1 MRNEFRYAIRAL
13 LRDRAFA
20 CMVVLSLAVGIGAN
34 TAIFSLVDGVLLRPP
49 GYREPDRL
57 VAISQFAPKL
67 LKSYPVLPVSIAIYL
82 EWRKQLTSFEIL
94 GTARASAFNITGSG
108 DPEQLRAAVVSAN
121 LFSVL
126 GVQPRIGRN
135 FLDSEDP
142 AGHDGV
148 VIIADSLWRRRFAAD
163 PGTVGRKILLDG
175 KPYEVIGVLPPSFH
189 FPREEKV
196 GARSLGEW
204 VEIYKPL
211 GYDNDDIPL
220 HLGDFN
226 YWTTARL
233 RPGVSLAKAQAEL
246 NVVQAAISAR
256 LPGDLDLHASLVP
269 LTERMVGDV
278 RQGLILVMAAVG
290 AVLLVLCVNL
300 ANLSLARAAGRAR
313 DAAIRTALG
322 ASRAQLLRHSLAE
335 STVLALAGGGLG
347 VLFAYWGLHA
357 LLAAAP
363 LDLPRL
369 HDVQVDARVLL
380 FALGISLGTGLI
392 FGILPALR
400 SAASAPIETLKG
412 ASRSNTESRGG
423 LRVRNFLVSM
433 EVGLSATLLITAGLL
448 IASFARLMAV
458 DKGFD
463 VERVIAMNVSLLGS
477 KYPEEPQR
485 AAFFQRAIEK
495 AAAMPGV
502 QSASL
507 VSALPLQ
514 GETWIDIVGMEH
526 DARPMVELPS
536 TNVRFVSSGYFQ
548 TLHVALR
555 DGSDFQERDRARK
568 VCIVSASLAARVW
581 GDTARGNRSPVGR
594 KLNDNDQLL
603 EVVGVTP
610 DFRSTSLD
618 SDPVN
623 LLYIPYWQRPRLS
636 ASLLVRTGMDPRGL
650 TAALR
655 RAVWDIDAE
664 ATVPEVHTLEEV
676 MAQSVAQRRFQ
687 MMLVLLFAAAALAL
701 AAFGTYGVLSY
712 AVTRRTAEMGIRMAL
727 GAPQG
732 DVLRLVLRQGMLPV
746 LVGLAAGG
754 AAALGIGRYLESLLF
769 HVSPRDPVAFGV
781 SGTVLLLVS
790 TAACLIPARRATR
803 VNPIDAL
810 RFD

>member
-1 MRNEFRYAIRAL
+1 MRNEFRYAVRAL

-57 VAISQFAPKL
+57 VTISQFAPKL
-67 LKSYPVLPVSIAIYL
+67 LKSYPALPVNIGIYL
-82 EWRKQLTSFEIL
+82 EWRKQLTSFASL
-94 GTARASAFNITGSG
+94 GIARGGDFNMTGSG
-108 DPEQLRAAVVSAN
+108 DPEQLRGAVVSAN
-121 LFSVL
+121 LFTVL
-126 GVQPRIGRN
+126 GVEPRLGRN

-142 AGHDGV
+142 AGHDRVAILG
-148 VIIADSLWRRRFAAD
+148 DSLWRRRFASD
-163 PGTVGRKILLDG
+163 PGIVGRKILLDG
-175 KPYEVIGVLPPSFH
+175 IPYEVVGVLPPSFH

-204 VEIYKPL
+204 VEVYKPL
-211 GYDNDDIPL
+211 GYENDDVTL
-220 HLGDFN
+220 YMGDFN
-226 YWTTARL
+226 FSTTARL

-246 NVVQAAISAR
+246 NVVQAGISAR
-256 LPGDLDLHASLVP
+256 IPGDLDLHANLVP

-278 RQGLILVMAAVG
+278 REGLILVMAAVG

-313 DAAIRTALG
+313 DAAIRMALG
-322 ASRAQLLRHSLAE
+322 ASRARLVRHSLAE
-335 STVLALAGGGLG
+335 STMLALAGGGLG
-347 VLFAYWGLHA
+347 VLFAYGCLRA

-380 FALGISLGTGLI
+380 FALGISLVTGLI

-400 SAASAPIETLKG
+400 SATAAPFETLKG
-412 ASRSNTESRGG
+412 GSRSNTEGRGG
-423 LRVRNFLVSM
+423 LRLRNLLVSL
-433 EVGLSATLLITAGLL
+433 EVGLCGTLLVTAGLL
-448 IASFARLMAV
+448 IASFVRLMAV

-463 VERVIAMNVSLLGS
+463 VERVIAMNVSLLAS
-477 KYPEEPQR
+477 KYPKDPQR
-485 AAFFQRAIEK
+485 AAFYQRAIEK

-502 QSASL
+502 QSASV

-526 DARPMVELPS
+526 DTRPLVELPS
-536 TNVRFVSSGYFQ
+536 TNVRFISPGYFQ

-555 DGSDFQERDRARK
+555 EGSDFQERDRGRQ
-568 VCIVSASLAARVW
+568 VCIVSASLAARIW
-581 GDTARGNRSPVGR
+581 GNQNPIGR
-594 KLNDNDQLL
+594 KLDDAERLL

-618 SDPVN
+618 HDPVN
-623 LLYIPYWQRPRLS
+623 VLYIPYWQRPRLS
-636 ASLLVRTGMDPRGL
+636 GSLLVRSSMDPRSL

-655 RAVWDIDAE
+655 RAIWDIDAE
-664 ATVPEVHTLEEV
+664 ATVPEVRTLDEV

-712 AVTRRTAEMGIRMAL
+712 AVTRRTAEMGIRLAL
-727 GAPQG
+727 GAEPG
-732 DVLRLVLRQGMLPV
+732 DVLGMVLRQGMLPV

-754 AAALGIGRYLESLLF
+754 AAALAIGRYLESLLF

-781 SGTVLLLVS
+781 SGTLLLLVS
-790 TAACLIPARRATR
+790 AAACLIPARRATQ

>member
-1 MRNEFRYAIRAL
+1 MRNEFRYAVRAL

-57 VAISQFAPKL
+57 VTISQFAPKL
-67 LKSYPVLPVSIAIYL
+67 LKSYPALPVNIGIYL
-82 EWRKQLTSFEIL
+82 EWRKQLTSFASL
-94 GTARASAFNITGSG
+94 GIARGGDFNMTGSG
-108 DPEQLRAAVVSAN
+108 DPEQLRGAVVSAN
-121 LFSVL
+121 LFTVL
-126 GVQPRIGRN
+126 GVEPRLGRN

-142 AGHDGV
+142 AGHDRV
-148 VIIADSLWRRRFAAD
+148 AILADSLWRRRFASD
-163 PGTVGRKILLDG
+163 PGIVGRKILLEG
-175 KPYEVIGVLPPSFH
+175 IPYEVVGVLPPSFH

-211 GYDNDDIPL
+211 GYDNDDVTL
-220 HLGDFN
+220 HMGDFN
-226 YWTTARL
+226 FSTTARL
-233 RPGVSLAKAQAEL
+233 RSGVSLAKAQAEL
-246 NVVQAAISAR
+246 NVVQAGISVR
-256 LPGDLDLHASLVP
+256 IPGDLDLHANLVP

-278 RQGLILVMAAVG
+278 REGLILVMAAVG

-313 DAAIRTALG
+313 DAAIRMALG
-322 ASRAQLLRHSLAE
+322 ASRARLVRHSLAE
-335 STVLALAGGGLG
+335 STMLALAGGGLG
-347 VLFAYWGLHA
+347 VLFAYGCLRA

-380 FALGISLGTGLI
+380 FALGISLVTGLV

-400 SAASAPIETLKG
+400 SATTAPFETLKG
-412 ASRSNTESRGG
+412 GSRSNTEGRGG
-423 LRVRNFLVSM
+423 LRLRNLLVSL
-433 EVGLSATLLITAGLL
+433 EVGLCGTLLVTAGLL
-448 IASFARLMAV
+448 IASFVRLMAV

-477 KYPEEPQR
+477 KYPKDPQR
-485 AAFFQRAIEK
+485 AAFYRRAIEK
-495 AAAMPGV
+495 AAAIPGV
-502 QSASL
+502 QSASV

-514 GETWIDIVGMEH
+514 GETWIDIVGREH
-526 DARPMVELPS
+526 DTRPLVELPS
-536 TNVRFVSSGYFQ
+536 TNVRFISPGYFQ

-555 DGSDFQERDRARK
+555 EGSDFQERDRGRQ
-568 VCIVSASLAARVW
+568 VCIVSASLAARIW
-581 GDTARGNRSPVGR
+581 GNQNPIGR
-594 KLNDNDQLL
+594 KLDDAERLL

-618 SDPVN
+618 HDPVN
-623 LLYIPYWQRPRLS
+623 VLYIPYWQRPRLS
-636 ASLLVRTGMDPRGL
+636 GSLLVRSSMDPRSL

-655 RAVWDIDAE
+655 RAIWDIDAE
-664 ATVPEVHTLEEV
+664 ATVPEVRTLDEV

-712 AVTRRTAEMGIRMAL
+712 AVTRRTAEMGIRLAL
-727 GAPQG
+727 GAEPG
-732 DVLRLVLRQGMLPV
+732 DVLGMVLRQGMLPV

-754 AAALGIGRYLESLLF
+754 AAALAIGRYLESLLF

-781 SGTVLLLVS
+781 SGTLLLLVS
-790 TAACLIPARRATR
+790 AAACLIPARRATQ

>member
-57 VAISQFAPKL
+57 VTISQAAPKL
-67 LKSYPVLPVSIAIYL
+67 LKSYTALPVNIGIYL
-82 EWRKQLTSFEIL
+82 EWRKQLTSFEHL
-94 GTARASAFNITGSG
+94 GIARAGAFNITGSG
-108 DPEQLRAAVVSAN
+108 DPEQLRGAVVSAN
-121 LFSVL
+121 LLTVL

-142 AGHDGV
+142 AGHDRV
-148 VIIADSLWRRRFAAD
+148 AIVADSLWRRRFGSD
-163 PGTVGRKILLDG
+163 PGIVGRKILLDG
-175 KPYEVIGVLPPSFH
+175 KPYEVVGVLPASFH

-211 GYDNDDIPL
+211 GYEKDDLGL
-220 HLGDFN
+220 HMGDFN

-233 RPGVSLAKAQAEL
+233 RPGVSLARAQAEL
-246 NVVQAAISAR
+246 NVLQAGISAR
-256 LPGDLDLHASLVP
+256 LPGDLDLHANLVP

-278 RQGLILVMAAVG
+278 RQGLVLVMAAVG

-300 ANLSLARAAGRAR
+300 ANLSLARAAGKAR
-313 DAAIRTALG
+313 DSAIRTALG
-322 ASRAQLLRHSLAE
+322 ASRARLVRHSLAE

-347 VLFAYWGLHA
+347 VLFAYWGLRA
-357 LLAAAP
+357 LLASAP
-363 LDLPRL
+363 VDLPRL
-369 HDVQVDARVLL
+369 HDVHVDARVLL

-400 SAASAPIETLKG
+400 SAARAPFETLKG
-412 ASRSNTESRGG
+412 AGRSNTEGRGG
-423 LRVRNFLVSM
+423 LRVRNLLVSL
-433 EVGLSATLLITAGLL
+433 EVGLCGTLLVTAGLL
-448 IASFARLMAV
+448 IASFVRLMAV

-463 VERVIAMNVSLLGS
+463 VERVIAMNVSLLDT
-477 KYPEEPQR
+477 KYPKEAQR

-526 DARPMVELPS
+526 DTRPFVELPT
-536 TNVRFVSSGYFQ
+536 TNVRFISPGYFQ

-555 DGSDFQERDRARK
+555 DGTDFQERDRSRK

-581 GDTARGNRSPVGR
+581 GNQNPVGR
-594 KLNDNDQLL
+594 KLNDADRLM

-618 SDPVN
+618 HDPVN

-636 ASLLVRTGMDPRGL
+636 GSLLVRSGMDPRGL
-650 TAALR
+650 TAGLR
-655 RAVWDIDAE
+655 RAIWDIDAE

-676 MAQSVAQRRFQ
+676 MAQSVAERRFQ
-687 MMLVLLFAAAALAL
+687 MMLVFLFAAAALAL

-727 GAPQG
+727 GASQG
-732 DVLRLVLRQGMLPV
+732 GVLRMVVRQGMMPV
-746 LVGLAAGG
+746 LAGLAVGLT
-754 AAALGIGRYLESLLF
+754 AALGIGRYLESLLF

-790 TAACLIPARRATR
+790 AAACLIPARRATR
-803 VNPIDAL
+803 VNPMDAL